1 VAVSGEG
8 DAVIYDRKTVWPS
21 DFEQPPLIN
30 VDRRYCFAKNLSCAD
45 FSGVDM
51 RRSNLSGVDLD
62 HADLSAS
69 ILVEADL
76 SFSDLREADLSG
88 ANLSGADLFGSDL
101 DGANLAAVIF
111 DDETDWPDGFDP
123 GPTAIRGP

>member
-1 VAVSGEG
+1 MESDRPLGSPSLVAHSF
-8 DAVIYDRKTVWPS
+8 S
-21 DFEQPPLIN
+21 F
-30 VDRRYCFAKNLSCAD
+30 LSCARV
-45 FSGVDM
+45 SGIW
-51 RRSNLSGVDLD
+51 
-62 HADLSAS
+62 AS

-123 GPTAIRGP
+123 GQTAIRGP